1 MGFIE
6 EGTACIGGSRRQ
18 QLEEISHAE
27 ACSLSLC
34 LQLAVPSF
42 SLTFF
47 IVFSLPHR
55 VLELQTFVNGLGDIC
70 SFNHGLSHCISP
82 FLSPSV
88 SGSSE
93 VSLPVLF
100 IYTYLCGCHI
110 IQVQR

>member
-1 MGFIE
+1 M
-6 EGTACIGGSRRQ
+6 
-18 QLEEISHAE
+18 LKHA
-27 ACSLSLC
+27 LSLGESPLGWLFAC
-34 LQLAVPSF
+34 HWRYPLF
-42 SLTFF
+42 LTFF
-47 IVFSLPHR
+47 LVFSLPHR
-55 VLELQTFVNGLGDIC
+55 VLELQTFVNVLGDIC
-70 SFNHGLSHCISP
+70 SFDHGLSHCISP